1 MDFELRI
8 ILGCPNS
15 ALALRLFRAALAG
28 EGIAGQVRVHELFTE
43 EEAQLLDFHGSPS
56 FIADGRDLFPSATS
70 PALTCRVYTRGASLA
85 GLPLQEDVQAALRAA
100 CA

>member
-8 ILGCPNS
+8 IPGCPNS
-15 ALALRLFRAALAG
+15 ALALGLFRAALAG
-28 EGIAGQVRVHELFTE
+28 EGIAREVRVLELSTE

-56 FIADGRDLFPSATS
+56 FIADGRDLFPSNTS
-70 PALTCRVYTRGASLA
+70 PALTCRVYPRGAGMA

-100 CA
+100 SS